1 MPRFARLVLFV
12 TSVVLAVSLL
22 STADPGA
29 AQARRGGILRHAHI
43 SEPPTLDLHWTTAA
57 VPQDIGVHIYE
68 GLFALNAAYEPRPL
82 LLESWKLSANRLVY
96 TFRLRQ
102 GVLFHHGRELVADD
116 VVTSLARWGRLA
128 ARGRELFRDTVS
140 LTATDRYSVELRL
153 REPNALVP
161 LILSWPTQGA
171 VIYPKEVV
179 DEAGTGMVRRF
190 IGTGPYRFVEHI
202 PDRHIRLDRF
212 DQYKPV
218 DEAPSGMA
226 GRREA
231 YLDTIF
237 FLPIPDPAVR
247 VAGTIRGEYQFA
259 DTIPP
264 DEYDRLRATR
274 GIATSVIPVANWH
287 GFVFN
292 HREGLM
298 KDKRLRHAFLAALDT
313 EALMRG
319 VYGPRQFW
327 RTGPSL
333 MPKEHPMW
341 TDAGREFYNQRN
353 PEKARQLLAGAGYQG
368 QPVRWL
374 VAGDLAPHI
383 DSATIAKSQLER
395 AGFVIDLQTS
405 DLATVVSRRARPE
418 LWDVFT
424 TRFTFVPDPV
434 LLTFLQPGWP
444 GWYENREVTGLLSLL
459 RRHVDPKVRRELWQ
473 RAQRMLYEDAAT
485 VRLGDYFL
493 LHVLRDEVK
502 GYTGVPGT
510 FYWNVWLE
518 RR

>member
-1 MPRFARLVLFV
+1 MSRTARALLV
-12 TSVVLAVSLL
+12 AVSAALVFSLL
-22 STADPGA
+22 YPIGPGA
-29 AQARRGGILRHAHI
+29 AQARRGGTLRHAHI

-57 VPQDIGVHIYE
+57 IPQDIGVHLYE
-68 GLFALNAAYEPRPL
+68 GLFALNANYEPRPL
-82 LLESWKLSANRLVY
+82 LVEKWTLSPNRLVY

-116 VVTSLARWGRLA
+116 VVASLTRWGRLS
-128 ARGRELFRDTVS
+128 ARGRELFRDVVA
-140 LTATDRYSVELRL
+140 LTATDRHTVEMRL
-153 REPNALVP
+153 RDPNALVT

-190 IGTGPYRFVEHI
+190 IGTGPYKLVEHI
-202 PDRHIRLDRF
+202 PDRHVRLDRF

-231 YLDTIF
+231 YLDTIL

-247 VAGTIRGEYQFA
+247 VAGVIRGEYQFA
-259 DTIPP
+259 DTVPP
-264 DEYDRLRATR
+264 DEYQRLRTTR
-274 GIATSVIPVANWH
+274 GIVPYVIPVSNWH

-292 HREGLM
+292 HREGQM
-298 KDKRLRHAFLAALDT
+298 RDRRLRHAFLAALDM
-313 EALMRG
+313 ESLMRG

-333 MPKEHPMW
+333 MPKDHPMW
-341 TDAGREFYNQRN
+341 TDVGKEFYSQKN
-353 PEKARQLLAGAGYQG
+353 PEKARKLLAEAGYQG
-368 QPVRWL
+368 QPIRWL
-374 VAGDLAPHI
+374 VAGDVAPHL

-395 AGFVIDLQTS
+395 AGFVIDLQVT

-418 LWDVFT
+418 LWEVFT
-424 TRFTFVPDPV
+424 TRFVFVPDPA

-444 GWYENREVTGLLSLL
+444 GWYDNREMAALLTLL
-459 RRHVDPKVRRELWQ
+459 RRHNDPKVRREIWQ
-473 RAQRMLYEDAAT
+473 RAQRLVYEDAAT
-485 VRLGDYFL
+485 VRLGDYYL
-493 LHVLRDEVK
+493 LQVLRDNLK
-502 GYTGVPGT
+502 GFTGVPGT
-510 FYWNVWLE
+510 YYWNVWLE
-518 RR
+518 QR